1 MRRVGAWA
9 LAVATLAGLS
19 VGGTTAPRAHAAQT
33 SDSCAATGIP
43 GEFDVFVAG
52 RYTATSGGTQIQG
65 RAAAGGDVTIQG
77 VNVGTALTP
86 DAGRLDLLVGGDLS
100 VLQGGAGV
108 HNGTVSYGGTLTR
121 AGAIGTLG
129 ISQAAPPFAFDDQF
143 GALREQSA
151 QWADLE
157 PNGQVTGPTFGALEL
172 TGADPNL
179 NVFEVTAALL
189 QSAQQVRIN
198 VPAGSTTLVNV
209 SGSTYANTLTNV
221 QLSNSSAGRLIW
233 NFPGATSVQIGGL
246 AWQGAVLAPNAAVSV
261 SNGQVNGPIVA
272 AQLSSSSIAINHAPF
287 GGCLP
292 PPGSGYSVTFVALS
306 CPAYSDIFANLARNN
321 IVESLKDLGPDTQY
335 VGGELVNPTAEGIP
349 PQSNCTPLPGWEFTL
364 GHGYQSR
371 AVTGP
376 WGSLSK
382 VTDPFPRAPIVTETQ
397 TPLLNQDGL
406 SVDDQQLAGA
416 TTIELTPQ
424 ERAQAS
430 SPDQLWAQG
439 GTATDPVLAQ
449 KFPGPEYAFGTLR
462 CAVDNL
468 NGDNVEYIFF
478 PAGVRHVFC
487 YGLYVKPPPTSGTI
501 TIEKHVSGAP
511 PGGAPLFSFN
521 GSISFDPDGFQ
532 LAASGSQDFFR
543 AGGSTWTVTESATPN
558 YQLKDLSCSA
568 QAPGG
573 GPGSS
578 AVDVSRATAAI
589 HLVGGEH
596 VTCVYTDRY
605 VPPPGGL
612 TILKVSR
619 GGVGQFAYTVT
630 PVSGHGAVHHAH
642 AATTEPDVV
651 VDAQPSPL
659 SLSPGRYRIRERA
672 PDSSAGRWHRRS
684 VDCNGATRSAARPV
698 EVKVASG
705 QAVACTFVNAFVPRG
720 SISISKI
727 TEGATGTATFLVTPM
742 RGAPAQYLQTVTT
755 TATGVAAIAVPHTAA
770 DAIDRLR
777 LGSYRIVEQLPASS
791 PAGAWTLMA
800 VDCNGTLEPFAQGT
814 ANVTLTTAH
823 PHAHCLYIDTFSATP
838 PPPPPEP
845 QNPPPV
851 VSPPNP
857 PPPEVGPE
865 PIFPDIPD
873 RPEYHL
879 SDLVV
884 TKHPSAPIVTRGDV
898 VGYQITIKNRGP
910 DPAQRV
916 VLGDKELGAAIVLK
930 AHTSAGPCHLRP
942 DITCQLGTIDR
953 GQTVTVTVRV
963 RVETRASTLTDIAVA
978 GTATQDQTFAHNV
991 ARATIRVIT
1000 PPPPLPPAP
1009 PAGLG

>member
-1 MRRVGAWA
+1 VVAWA
-9 LAVATLAGLS
+9 LVVAAVASVA
-19 VGGTTAPRAHAAQT
+19 VGGTAAPRAHAAQT
-33 SDSCAATGIP
+33 GDNCAATGIP
-43 GEFDVFVAG
+43 GEFDIFVSG
-52 RYTATSGGTQIQG
+52 GYSATSGGTQIQG

-77 VNVGTALTP
+77 VNVGTALSP
-86 DAGRLDLLVGGDLS
+86 DPGRLDLIVGGDLS

-108 HNGTVSYGGTLTR
+108 HNGSVSYGGTLTM

-129 ISQAAPPFAFDDQF
+129 IRRATPPFDFDDQF
-143 GALREQSA
+143 AALREQSA
-151 QWADLE
+151 RWADLE
-157 PNGQVTGPTFGALEL
+157 ANGGVTGPTFGALEL
-172 TGADPNL
+172 TGTDPKL
-179 NVFEVTAALL
+179 NVFEVTSALL
-189 QSAQQVRIN
+189 QSAQQVRLN

-209 SGSTYANTLTNV
+209 SGSTYANTLTSI
-221 QLSNSSAGRLIW
+221 QLGNSSPAQLMW
-233 NFPGATSVQIGGL
+233 NFPEATSVQIGGV

-272 AQLSSSSIAINHAPF
+272 AQLSSSSVAINHAPF

-306 CPAYSDIFANLARNN
+306 CPAYSDIFANRARNDMM
-321 IVESLKDLGPDTQY
+321 ESLKDLGPDTQY
-335 VGGELVNPTAEGIP
+335 VGGELINPTAEGIP
-349 PQSNCTPLPGWEFTL
+349 PQSGCTPLPGWQFTI
-364 GHGYQSR
+364 GHGHQTR

-376 WGSLSK
+376 WGSLST
-382 VTDPFPRAPIVTETQ
+382 VTDPFPGVPIVTETQ

-406 SVDDQQLAGA
+406 LVDDQQLAGA
-416 TTIELTPQ
+416 TTIELTAQ

-439 GTATDPVLAQ
+439 GTPTDPVLAQ
-449 KFPGPEYAFGTLR
+449 KFPGPGYGFGTLR
-462 CAVDNL
+462 CAVDALDGN
-468 NGDNVEYIFF
+468 NVASIFF

-487 YGLYVKPPPTSGTI
+487 YGLYVKQPPTSGTI

-521 GSISFDPDGFQ
+521 GSISFDPVGFQ
-532 LAASGSQDFFR
+532 LTDGGSQDFFR
-543 AGGSTWTVTESATPN
+543 AGGSTWSVTESAAPSYHLADLRCTAQTP
-558 YQLKDLSCSA
+558 A
-568 QAPGG
+568 G

-578 AVDVSRATAAI
+578 TVDIRAATAAI
-589 HLVGGEH
+589 HLVASEH

-612 TILKVSR
+612 TIRKVSR

-630 PVSGHGAVHHAH
+630 PVSGHGAAHHAH
-642 AATTEPDVV
+642 ATTTEPDVV
-651 VDAQPSPL
+651 ADAQPSPL

-672 PDSSAGRWHRRS
+672 PRSSAGRWHLRT
-684 VDCNGATRSAARPV
+684 VECNGATRSTARPV
-698 EVKVASG
+698 EVEVASG
-705 QAVACTFVNAFVPRG
+705 KAVACTFVNAFVPRG

-742 RGAPAQYLQTVTT
+742 RGAPADHLQTVTT
-755 TATGVAAIAVPHTAA
+755 TAPGVAASAVPLTPA
-770 DAIDRLR
+770 DATDRLR

-791 PAGAWTLMA
+791 PAGSWTLTA

-814 ANVTLTTAH
+814 ANVTLTATH

-845 QNPPPV
+845 PNPPPV
-851 VSPPNP
+851 IPPPNP
-857 PPPEVGPE
+857 PPPEMGPGS
-865 PIFPDIPD
+865 IFPDIRD

-884 TKHPSAPIVTRGDV
+884 TKHPSAPIVIRGDV
-898 VGYQITIKNRGP
+898 VDYRIMVKNRGP

-916 VLGDKELGAAIVLK
+916 VLGDKELGAAIVLE

-942 DITCQLGTIDR
+942 DITCQLGTIDP
-953 GQTVTVTVRV
+953 GHIVTVTVRV
-963 RVETRASTLTDIAVA
+963 RVQTRASTLTDIAVA

-991 ARATIRVIT
+991 ARATIRVT
-1000 PPPPLPPAP
+1000 APRPAP
-1009 PAGLG
+1009 PSGLG